1 MEKLSAFGRMLRAEG
16 LNVGPKD
23 TEDGA
28 RLLAAMDLQDREQV
42 KTALR
47 TVYASSREEQLTFD
61 RVFDGFFLSEDAMRA
76 QAKEQMEQ
84 ERQREQERQQ
94 ARQELESV
102 QTRVKLDDR
111 EKQNYQDLPQEARQ
125 KLWDFLE

>member
-1 MEKLSAFGRMLRAEG
+1 MTEIYLEKLSAFGRMLRAEG

-84 ERQREQERQQ
+84 ERQRPGGHR
-94 ARQELESV
+94 RG
-102 QTRVKLDDR
+102 
-111 EKQNYQDLPQEARQ
+111 LPAPGAGHSGAGGHRGHR
-125 KLWDFLE
+125 L